1 MTGPPDHMKIPNQG
15 ANMSTAKQAAHLLLS
30 LGSWWRASAYE
41 IEGRRIRPA
50 AGARLER
57 YDPLQQDWKAPYI
70 ELGRLGEQIRD
81 WYYGQSKASIERFR
95 SEVPA
100 PEESS
105 WPELVAYIEAAR
117 AALRGAY
124 GQPAPLPARIAADLC
139 AFCETHGLL
148 GIFQQETLGVSL
160 PARPEAVLSLLGEQ
174 ALLSRYLRYE
184 RDGSGWRSLSL
195 LRRTPLEQGSHPELP
210 RRSMSELVRGGAWP
224 LDESRLLPGSVLT
237 RRLPE
242 KAGLPAFLDL
252 GELEVVSEATFG
264 QPSSSISAPDSREFW
279 LTYGEDLVV
288 FARYAVTLAEAMLGV
303 QQHSARER
311 RQHRERFNELLA
323 PVSLTLV
330 EERGS
335 LGARVGSPS
344 LIASLA
350 AMAFFDL
357 AGGMRIAH
365 CERCGRLYASRRAE
379 RRFCSLACQELA
391 KRARRY
397 KADAAFRDRQQAAAR
412 SRMRARRAKEA

>member
-1 MTGPPDHMKIPNQG
+1 
-15 ANMSTAKQAAHLLLS
+15 
-30 LGSWWRASAYE
+30 
-41 IEGRRIRPA
+41 
-50 AGARLER
+50 
-57 YDPLQQDWKAPYI
+57 
-70 ELGRLGEQIRD
+70 
-81 WYYGQSKASIERFR
+81 
-95 SEVPA
+95 
-100 PEESS
+100 
-105 WPELVAYIEAAR
+105 
-117 AALRGAY
+117 
-124 GQPAPLPARIAADLC
+124 
-139 AFCETHGLL
+139 
-148 GIFQQETLGVSL
+148 
-160 PARPEAVLSLLGEQ
+160 
-174 ALLSRYLRYE
+174 
-184 RDGSGWRSLSL
+184 
-195 LRRTPLEQGSHPELP
+195 
-210 RRSMSELVRGGAWP
+210 
-224 LDESRLLPGSVLT
+224 VLT

-357 AGGMRIAH
+357 AGGTRIAH

-397 KADAAFRDRQQAAAR
+397 EADAAFRDRQQAAAR
-412 SRMRARRAKEA
+412 SRMRTRRAKEA